1 MDWHRHFDSRPGPV
15 LRAEGD
21 MLELSLI
28 QLPDV
33 SASVVTV
40 AWIAGGALALL
51 LIWEVATFAAYV
63 IGVGD
68 RDRHD

>member
-1 MDWHRHFDSRPGPV
+1 
-15 LRAEGD
+15 

-33 SASVVTV
+33 GASAVMV

>member
-1 MDWHRHFDSRPGPV
+1 
-15 LRAEGD
+15 

-40 AWIAGGALALL
+40 AWIACGALALL

>member
-1 MDWHRHFDSRPGPV
+1 
-15 LRAEGD
+15 